1 MYQQYMKETDPE
13 GKERSLLSAPF
24 VRLIL
29 LRKKVYKHTF
39 YQFMS
44 VKKTFS
50 RSFPRNDNFGYQ
62 WNIRSPTQNIRS
74 FQLQALFVL
83 NNKIEY
89 NYEYKKEAC

>member
-1 MYQQYMKETDPE
+1 MKETDPE

-29 LRKKVYKHTF
+29 LKKKVYKHTS
-39 YQFMS
+39 YQFMR
-44 VKKTFS
+44 VKKTFNC
-50 RSFPRNDNFGYQ
+50 SFPRNDNFCYQ
-62 WNIRSPTQNIRS
+62 WNIWSIRS

>member
-1 MYQQYMKETDPE
+1 MKKTDPE

-39 YQFMS
+39 YQFMR
-44 VKKTFS
+44 VKKTFNCS
-50 RSFPRNDNFGYQ
+50 SPQNDNFGYQ
-62 WNIRSPTQNIRS
+62 WNIRSLIQNIRS

-89 NYEYKKEAC
+89 YYEYKKKAC

>member
-1 MYQQYMKETDPE
+1 MKETDPE
-13 GKERSLLSAPF
+13 GKERLLSAPF

-39 YQFMS
+39 YQFMR
-44 VKKTFS
+44 VKKTFNC
-50 RSFPRNDNFGYQ
+50 SFPRNDNFGYQ

-89 NYEYKKEAC
+89 DYEYKKEAC